1 MGCDRGAKDPTF
13 VIVRDY
19 FFTRAVIMNKSFA
32 RSVSCLRASKG
43 GRWLGL
49 GWLKLIKK
57 AQVSPSSP
65 NIC

>member
-1 MGCDRGAKDPTF
+1 MGCDRGAMDPTF

-43 GRWLGL
+43 RRWLGL
-49 GWLKLIKK
+49 G
-57 AQVSPSSP
+57 
-65 NIC
+65 